1 MKNRKESNYYQ
12 STDLQFLLD
21 IIKEYAEKGIDVKLE
36 TYYFCGNRVHQLY
49 IDIEDTTY
57 KANNEARKRKFK

>member
-1 MKNRKESNYYQ
+1 MEARKESNYYQ
-12 STDLQFLLD
+12 STDLDFLLG
-21 IIKEYAEKGIDVKLE
+21 IIKEYAEEGIDTKLK

-57 KANNEARKRKFK
+57 KANNEAREREFK